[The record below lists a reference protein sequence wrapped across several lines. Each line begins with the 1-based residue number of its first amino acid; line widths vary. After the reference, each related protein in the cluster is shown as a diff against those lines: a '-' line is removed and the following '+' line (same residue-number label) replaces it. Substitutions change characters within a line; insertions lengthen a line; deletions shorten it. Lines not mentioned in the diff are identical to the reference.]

1 MSKLTLPDGAT
12 YETGAD
18 APVLKA
24 WDGETVQ
31 GVVVKSDDERKFT
44 LMVAYPADSPDVGV
58 ARDGFQ
64 DFASADAVEKA
75 CWSYMEKSRQI
86 GAFHMD
92 GTEGIGTLV
101 ENYVYRGPDWPIKA
115 ADGSEQVVKAGDWL
129 WGVKWSD
136 DGWNLIKSGEAT
148 GASPQ
153 GGGSRR
159 APSPA
164 DIQRVAARVVNGARQ

>member
-1 MSKLTLPDGAT
+1 MSKLTLPDGAV
-12 YETGAD
+12 YETAAGKVA
-18 APVLKA
+18 KT
-24 WDGETVQ
+24 WDGETVK

-44 LMVAYPADSPDVGV
+44 LMVAYPADSADVGI

-75 CWSYMEKSRQI
+75 CWSYMEKSRAI

-92 GTEGIGTLV
+92 GTEGLGTLV
-101 ENYVYRGPDWPIKA
+101 ENYVYRGPDWAIKA
-115 ADGSEQVVKAGDWL
+115 ADGTEQVIKSGDWL

-136 DGWNLIKSGEAT
+136 DGWNLIKSGEVT

-153 GGGSRR
+153 GAATRR
-159 APSPA
+159 APNPA
-164 DIQRVAARVVNGARQ
+164 DVAKVKNRAR

>member
-1 MSKLTLPDGAT
+1 MSKLTLPDGAV
-12 YETGAD
+12 YEPGAS
-18 APVLKA
+18 APVTKA
-24 WDGETVQ
+24 WDGETVK
-31 GVVVKSDDERKFT
+31 GVVIKSDDERKFT
-44 LMVAYPADSPDVGV
+44 LMVAYPADSADVGV

-64 DFASADAVEKA
+64 DFASPAEVEKA
-75 CWSYMEKSRQI
+75 CWSYMEKSRAI

-101 ENYVYRGPDWPIKA
+101 ENYVYRGPDWAIEA
-115 ADGSEQVVKAGDWL
+115 ADGSNQVIKSGDWL

-159 APSPA
+159 APNPA
-164 DIQRVAARVVNGARQ
+164 DVARVKNRVAR